1 MFREAG
7 KQVVRLILKANNTKE
22 IRLNGLPKQSF
33 SESSIKRN
41 GYLFYSK
48 EGLNELNKEEFAIL
62 KDYLADKENFN
73 AVRESIAKYGGKVEE
88 INFLK
93 DNLIEVPDK
102 NLKTVQYIVY
112 VSFEPE
118 QLFLKALQVNIDLID
133 SFLKSP
139 DKGFYSF
146 PYSYKPAESGSSH
159 VKRDNFNPDFFLK
172 LSGKNTILVVEI
184 KSDGDS
190 HPKNRAKYR
199 DALVHFKEL
208 NKKLKDK
215 DLDWTYYF
223 FFLSPDN
230 YTDFFQAIRE
240 KRLNWKSE
248 LMQIIDE
255 INNPF

>member
-1 MFREAG
+1 VNGPIKRIQEFLRTKLESLDNDSSFVSRENLSTFKQAFGPMFREAG

-190 HPKNRAKYR
+190 QP
-199 DALVHFKEL
+199 
-208 NKKLKDK
+208 
-215 DLDWTYYF
+215 
-223 FFLSPDN
+223 
-230 YTDFFQAIRE
+230 
-240 KRLNWKSE
+240 
-248 LMQIIDE
+248 
-255 INNPF
+255 